1 MDQDLVPNIWGS
13 PGVSLIRHVIIWEH
27 GKELLDYKQMSPG
40 LSRDIFSSLVC
51 AYNRAVSSTEN
62 KNSQATAGIANS

>member
-1 MDQDLVPNIWGS
+1 MDQDLVPSTQGS
-13 PGVSLIRHVIIWEH
+13 PGVSLTFYVIIWEH
-27 GKELLDYKQMSPG
+27 GKELFDYKQMSRG

-62 KNSQATAGIANS
+62 KNSQSTAGIANS